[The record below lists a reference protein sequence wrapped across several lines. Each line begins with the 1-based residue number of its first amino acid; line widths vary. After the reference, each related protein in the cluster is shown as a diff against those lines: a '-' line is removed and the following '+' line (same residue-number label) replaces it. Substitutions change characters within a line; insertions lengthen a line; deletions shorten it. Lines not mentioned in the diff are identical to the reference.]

1 MADSYEACIERA
13 ELAAKAARDA
23 KLANVRERE
32 LRAEQTWRG
41 LAEKA
46 RGVAEQREK
55 VEREKR
61 EERLA
66 AANANDA
73 QDGGE
78 AASDAA

>member
-13 ELAAKAARDA
+13 ELAARAARDA
-23 KLANVRERE
+23 KLDNVRERE

-66 AANANDA
+66 AASANDA
-73 QDGGE
+73 Q
-78 AASDAA
+78 ASDAA